1 MFWGINLPTSC
12 RGPALCDISLAECAL
27 NSPHQLHLAVNES
40 EGSFCYKLL
49 FPKMLLQRGN
59 ETLVDLECWESF
71 LPVVDFE
78 PAQMFIRTHK
88 TRRSWGWPIC
98 CNSMFLPLKFLWF
111 LNGAAP
117 AVANSPYPA
126 VWWLLGHCA
135 KDEDLI
141 FCIKSF
147 LHMVS
152 WYCQHL
158 TPIISMW
165 H

>member
-1 MFWGINLPTSC
+1 MFWGINLFTSC
-12 RGPALCDISLAECAL
+12 CGPALCNISLAECAL

-59 ETLVDLECWESF
+59 ETLLDLECWESF

-78 PAQMFIRTHK
+78 PAPMFIRTHK

-117 AVANSPYPA
+117 AMANSPSTA
-126 VWWLLGHCA
+126 VWWLLGHRA
-135 KDEDLI
+135 EDEDLI
-141 FCIKSF
+141 FCIKSL

-152 WYCQHL
+152 WYCEHL